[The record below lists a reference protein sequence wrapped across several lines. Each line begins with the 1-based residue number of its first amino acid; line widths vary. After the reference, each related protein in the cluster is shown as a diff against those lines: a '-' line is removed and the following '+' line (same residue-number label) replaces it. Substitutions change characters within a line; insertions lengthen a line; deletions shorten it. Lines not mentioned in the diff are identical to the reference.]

1 MDQTV
6 QRDGSHGAAA
16 AIPVAATPAVRL
28 ADHPAMRWLSLGVR
42 VVLGVIFLV
51 AGAEK
56 LVALPTFGHSIAD
69 YQLLPESLSNIFALS
84 FVWTEIVVG
93 VLLLAGVAIR
103 GSALV
108 TAAMLIVFLVAVI
121 SAIARGMT
129 IDCGCFAG
137 KSEPVGPKKV
147 IEDLLLLAAALFLI
161 YFPNSYL
168 TLSRLLRREW
178 ELGER

>member
-1 MDQTV
+1 MDQTM

-16 AIPVAATPAVRL
+16 TLPVAAPVARL
-28 ADHPAMRWLSLGVR
+28 ADHPAIRWLSLAVR
-42 VVLGVIFLV
+42 VFLGITFLV

-56 LVALPTFGHSIAD
+56 LVALPTFGHAIAD

-108 TAAMLIVFLVAVI
+108 TSAMLIVFLVAVI

-137 KSEPVGPKKV
+137 NSEPVGPKKV
-147 IEDLLLLAAALFLI
+147 IEDLLLLAAAIFLI
-161 YFPNSYL
+161 YFPKSYL
-168 TLSRLLRREW
+168 TLTRLLRREW